1 MKRLIACAVMMIF
14 FIGAKES
21 TISKVKHN
29 AEPDVCQSL
38 DSLDKS
44 MHKLE
49 AATDRLNKLNCNESN

>member
-14 FIGAKES
+14 FIGAKEN
-21 TISKVKHN
+21 TVSKVKI
-29 AEPDVCQSL
+29 EVKPDVCRSL

-49 AATDRLNKLNCNESN
+49 AATTKLNCYEKY